1 LTRRDSLDDGDI
13 ADNLEVHT
21 GIVPSRMGLPGS
33 RITSRFRC
41 APLLARHLQAA
52 VGSPPRIAQ

>member
-1 LTRRDSLDDGDI
+1 LTSRDSLNDGDI

-33 RITSRFRC
+33 GITFTPTG
-41 APLLARHLQAA
+41 AGPAD
-52 VGSPPRIAQ
+52 IA